1 MPINFFYINT
11 FLNCLTSVFN
21 EMNSLL
27 LSRSLLNVSHLGA
40 WPKSE
45 TAQLKGTAI
54 SQGPLREYL
63 VCFPNLLKIAD
74 YTGYLHLMAQE
85 LRKGWT
91 MDCSNTQNTFY

>member
-1 MPINFFYINT
+1 M
-11 FLNCLTSVFN
+11 
-21 EMNSLL
+21 
-27 LSRSLLNVSHLGA
+27 NVSHLGA

-63 VCFPNLLKIAD
+63 VCFPNLLKIVD

-85 LRKGWT
+85 LTKGWT
-91 MDCSNTQNTFY
+91 MDCRNTYNTLSEKSQDITSFLNSFRLLSETIQMI